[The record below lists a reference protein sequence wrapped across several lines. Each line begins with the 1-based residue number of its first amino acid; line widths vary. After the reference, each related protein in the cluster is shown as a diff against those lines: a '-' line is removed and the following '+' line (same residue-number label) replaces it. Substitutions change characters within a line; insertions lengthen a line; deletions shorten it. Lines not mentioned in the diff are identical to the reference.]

1 MVFHRLDQV
10 PIPIRC
16 HIEVVIDV
24 TEKFPAC
31 CLRPKIHRF
40 GVAEVSIVSNH
51 PAPVRLEEP
60 RRAVRR
66 VIVDD
71 DDFVG
76 TGRVSADSF
85 EKELIVTELI
95 VNGDNDAQHNSI

>member
-1 MVFHRLDQV
+1 
-10 PIPIRC
+10 
-16 HIEVVIDV
+16 V

-31 CLRPKIHRF
+31 CLRPEIHRF
-40 GVAEVSIVSNH
+40 GVAKVSIVSNN
-51 PAPVRLEEP
+51 PTPVRLEEP

-85 EKELIVTELI
+85 EKELIMTELI
-95 VNGDNDAQHNSI
+95 MNGDNDAQHNFNAPEESIDQIFEIPPAPQGSI